1 MKRLSCRGLVR
12 KVCVAYLT
20 NDHHKLFQNM
30 QIINQQLVSIA
41 RCVCEGNIISF
52 NADVSCILEQL
63 RVLSHPAALDR
74 YSSLPEYSALK
85 DALPGLLQ
93 QYERLNSQS
102 VYKVGSSHS
111 PVAPQALSDD
121 TNCSTSPSS
130 HLNRLDITSACLTIS
145 PASPIERLS
154 ILQRFG
160 RPIDSFR
167 PLLSVLTP
175 GRQRH
180 VNDALSMAHSVCC
193 LPPDVLW
200 MLTQEASFMSQG
212 DITGES
218 FHTSICGAPLCSLSA
233 FMSVGLAKRA
243 APPSDLACS
252 EDPELRFKVDEA
264 VSTLLRHHV
273 LSRQA
278 EECSLERMQASARTS
293 VSAKLPPARFE
304 ILGLRETRQLLT
316 EPLFK
321 NIVFALLK
329 GENVVIRGKQDDR
342 VLIMSVVRALSIFIP
357 QNVLYCGTQSDCP
370 TPPLYVEWRD
380 GTLDI
385 CDLGGA
391 KLVGGPMSLE
401 IHDRAK
407 SFVSK
412 VSIGDKNITAVI
424 PRHQPPP
431 RP

>member
-130 HLNRLDITSACLTIS
+130 HLNSLDITSACLTIS

-154 ILQRFG
+154 ILQR
-160 RPIDSFR
+160 
-167 PLLSVLTP
+167 
-175 GRQRH
+175 
-180 VNDALSMAHSVCC
+180 
-193 LPPDVLW
+193 
-200 MLTQEASFMSQG
+200 
-212 DITGES
+212 
-218 FHTSICGAPLCSLSA
+218 SA
-233 FMSVGLAKRA
+233 
-243 APPSDLACS
+243 
-252 EDPELRFKVDEA
+252 
-264 VSTLLRHHV
+264 
-273 LSRQA
+273 
-278 EECSLERMQASARTS
+278 
-293 VSAKLPPARFE
+293 
-304 ILGLRETRQLLT
+304 
-316 EPLFK
+316 
-321 NIVFALLK
+321 
-329 GENVVIRGKQDDR
+329 DR
-342 VLIMSVVRALSIFIP
+342 
-357 QNVLYCGTQSDCP
+357 
-370 TPPLYVEWRD
+370 
-380 GTLDI
+380 
-385 CDLGGA
+385 
-391 KLVGGPMSLE
+391 
-401 IHDRAK
+401 
-407 SFVSK
+407 
-412 VSIGDKNITAVI
+412 
-424 PRHQPPP
+424 
-431 RP
+431 

>member
-1 MKRLSCRGLVR
+1 VR

-41 RCVCEGNIISF
+41 HCVCEGNIISF
-52 NADVSCILEQL
+52 KADVSCILDQL
-63 RVLSHPAALDR
+63 RALSQPPGLDR
-74 YSSLPEYSALK
+74 YSSQPDYSALK

-102 VYKVGSSHS
+102 VYKVGCSHS
-111 PVAPQALSDD
+111 QAAPQALSDD

-130 HLNRLDITSACLTIS
+130 PLNRLDLLSACLTLS

-154 ILQRFG
+154 MLQRFG

-180 VNDALSMAHSVCC
+180 VNEALSMAHSVCC
-193 LPPDVLW
+193 LPPDVMW
-200 MLTQEASFMSQG
+200 MLKQEASFMSQG

-218 FHTSICGAPLCSLSA
+218 FHTSICGSPLCSLSA
-233 FMSVGLAKRA
+233 FMNPGLTKSA
-243 APPSDLACS
+243 APQSDLPCS
-252 EDPELRFKVDEA
+252 EDPELRFKVDESLSA
-264 VSTLLRHHV
+264 LLLHHV
-273 LSRQA
+273 LSQQA
-278 EECSLERMQASARTS
+278 EERSLERMQASMRSS
-293 VSAKLPPARFE
+293 VSSKLPPARFE
-304 ILGLRETRQLLT
+304 ILGLKETRQLLT

-342 VLIMSVVRALSIFIP
+342 MLIMSMVRALSIFIP
-357 QNVLYCGTQSDCP
+357 QNVLYCGAKSDAP
-370 TPPLYVEWRD
+370 THPLYAEWRD

-385 CDLGGA
+385 CDLGSV
-391 KLVGGPMSLE
+391 KLAGGPMSLE

-412 VSIGDKNITAVI
+412 ISIGDKNITAVI
-424 PRHQPPP
+424 PR
-431 RP
+431 